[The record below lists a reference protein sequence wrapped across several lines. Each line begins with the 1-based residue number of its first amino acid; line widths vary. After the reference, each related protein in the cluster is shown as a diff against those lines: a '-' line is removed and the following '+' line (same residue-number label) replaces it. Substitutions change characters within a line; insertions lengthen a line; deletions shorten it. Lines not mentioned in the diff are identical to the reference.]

1 MQRIKSF
8 LYECVSFVAFLASPY
23 IEGNTPEF
31 EADREKWQ
39 ETCTRDLVL
48 ADFTKYL
55 QHGHTYPGRVLNKTE
70 SWDQESLESYLLTQL
85 PQEGDY
91 KMLLRNCMPSLWALT
106 IYFAQWPF
114 NTSPGLTTRLTFP
127 AFVRAIA
134 FLCGRHNRMIVN
146 WEGQDQVF
154 NHTTDQIVLEYIF
167 RALATTRPSE
177 RQPRSAPPPQET
189 AKLSSHRD
197 VLDILSV
204 SQPFLNHRTENL
216 TRAEL
221 VPTADR
227 LSPPTPPELSE
238 LIIPATG
245 ERLREILEL
254 AIPLLQHASQFE
266 NNTSCSASVKEQL
279 EAARTKLETQEEVT
293 FDVFRECLDCEDWMK
308 KYHDVNP
315 IYDGIALLFNTF
327 PNPESLTTGKTANW
341 YSGSE
346 ESLRLDSLRQLGLRT
361 VTEGDI

>member
-1 MQRIKSF
+1 MARNLHPQ
-8 LYECVSFVAFLASPY
+8 
-23 IEGNTPEF
+23 
-31 EADREKWQ
+31 
-39 ETCTRDLVL
+39 DLVL

-55 QHGHTYPGRVLNKTE
+55 QHGHAYPGRVLNRTE
-70 SWDQESLESYLLTQL
+70 SWDQQSLESYLLTQL

-91 KMLLRNCMPSLWALT
+91 KMLLGNCMPSLWDL
-106 IYFAQWPF
+106 IFCFAQWPF
-114 NTSPGLTTRLTFP
+114 NTLCSLTTRLTFP

-134 FLCGRHNRMIVN
+134 FLCGRHNRMFVN

-154 NHTTDQIVLEYIF
+154 NRNTDQIVLEYIF
-167 RALATTRPSE
+167 RALATTRPPE
-177 RQPRSAPPPQET
+177 YQPRSAPPPQET
-189 AKLSSHRD
+189 ATLSCHCD

-221 VPTADR
+221 IPTADR

-245 ERLREILEL
+245 ERLREVLEL
-254 AIPLLQHASQFE
+254 VIPLLQHASRLE
-266 NNTSCSASVKEQL
+266 NNTSCSSSVKKQL
-279 EAARTKLETQEEVT
+279 ETARTKLEAQEEVT
-293 FDVFRECLDCEDWMK
+293 FEVFQECLECEDWMK
-308 KYHDVNP
+308 KYHDINP

-327 PNPESLTTGKTANW
+327 PNPKSLTTGKTVNW
-341 YSGSE
+341 YSESE
-346 ESLRLDSLRQLGLRT
+346 ENLSLGSLRRLGVSI